1 MPIINLDNVNGVLYS
16 EPELTRETRC
26 PRHQSIRAVTWT
38 GHPVSELDWS
48 CEQREG
54 LGEIRKTKTVVF
66 YMALVPTG
74 WTTIKTFLNTVVIW
88 GPTSLKRIIT
98 KIKQ

>member
-1 MPIINLDNVNGVLYS
+1 MPIINLDNVNGVFYS
-16 EPELTRETRC
+16 EPELTHETGC

-54 LGEIRKTKTVVF
+54 LGEIRKTKTVF
-66 YMALVPTG
+66 FLYGSCTNRMENPKNIPKYCGHLG
-74 WTTIKTFLNTVVIW
+74 SYIIKKNNN
-88 GPTSLKRIIT
+88 
-98 KIKQ
+98 